1 MSGHSHLCILR
12 YQWLPQGPFPRK
24 NVWQTES
31 RPWVGVA
38 AWPPHPSSFLSS
50 PFLPFTHHFSSGKP
64 GWGKASPAQHNFPR
78 PRSLGRSEPQAAAAA
93 ACHSPCCTPATFT
106 NGASLTHPSWQLQ
119 EVGNAEPYA
128 TRGEIEPQ
136 RREVTCLR
144 MVNLELDPIPAPC
157 HLWISVLSQTRLLI
171 SSGARGAQEELHGAF
186 GVKASLAKGVPAPP
200 VRAGEG
206 NLGPCGCLGAP
217 GQRGCSLRRE
227 FRLILSYGIGLPS
240 RSYRLVGE
248 RPTNRWAAVWW
259 AGGFEATGV

>member
-1 MSGHSHLCILR
+1 
-12 YQWLPQGPFPRK
+12 
-24 NVWQTES
+24 
-31 RPWVGVA
+31 
-38 AWPPHPSSFLSS
+38 
-50 PFLPFTHHFSSGKP
+50 
-64 GWGKASPAQHNFPR
+64 
-78 PRSLGRSEPQAAAAA
+78 
-93 ACHSPCCTPATFT
+93 
-106 NGASLTHPSWQLQ
+106 
-119 EVGNAEPYA
+119 
-128 TRGEIEPQ
+128 
-136 RREVTCLR
+136 

>member
-1 MSGHSHLCILR
+1 MGWGCRLATT
-12 YQWLPQGPFPRK
+12 PFLL
-24 NVWQTES
+24 
-31 RPWVGVA
+31 
-38 AWPPHPSSFLSS
+38 LSS

-128 TRGEIEPQ
+128 TQGEIEPQ

-157 HLWISVLSQTRLLI
+157 HFWISVLSQTRLLI
-171 SSGARGAQEELHGAF
+171 SRGAQEELHGAF

-259 AGGFEATGV
+259 AGGFGATGV